1 MKQKKG
7 GLSSFAKASA
17 ESRTSCIPVY
27 YKTKKGGLSS
37 FAHASLETRPR
48 SIPYFIKQKKGGPLL
63 LRKCFGG
70 ISAKFYSVFHETKKR
85 GAFPP
90 SQMLRWNIGQVVLLC
105 IIKQKKG
112 GPFLLRTCFVG
123 NSATFYSV
131 FLKTKKGGLS
141 SFANAS
147 VEYRPSCTPMYYKTK
162 KRGAFPPSQ
171 MLRWNIGQVV
181 LLCIIKQKKGGPFGT
196 PLLHQS
202 TSY

>member
-1 MKQKKG
+1 VEYRPSSIPYFIKQ
-7 GLSSFAKASA
+7 
-17 ESRTSCIPVY
+17 
-27 YKTKKGGLSS
+27 KKGGLSS

-131 FLKTKKGGLS
+131 FLKTKKGG
-141 SFANAS
+141 
-147 VEYRPSCTPMYYKTK
+147 
-162 KRGAFPPSQ
+162 
-171 MLRWNIGQVV
+171 
-181 LLCIIKQKKGGPFGT
+181 PFGT